1 MGYKMLL
8 ADDSIT
14 IQKVVSIIF
23 ANEDNKDYELTV
35 VDNGTAALEK
45 AREILPDILLVDAL
59 MPGKTGYEVCR
70 EARQDPALKNIPLL
84 LLVGAFEPFDEEK
97 ARNSGADDHISK
109 PFESQHL
116 IEKVKKLIE
125 IGKERIAASSPLI
138 MPTEAAPAKETTLIS
153 DNEDVI
159 SGIGSGAFEIQADA
173 FATAIKKPVEPVLL
187 SSEDIVEASPEDDL
201 WGVFELEEVAE
212 GEDIQLGEILEE
224 DEFQPTIIDTA
235 EEIEPFVFDEEEE
248 TSIIEEDVH
257 VDLNLPSDKD
267 EPDVF
272 HEEPEREEF
281 DRFDSARFEAMAED
295 ETFMLSDDESVNVIS
310 ELTSSPAA
318 AEKDEVPS
326 ASTDVPSSRLSFVP
340 SEPIRHFVMD
350 AAETKLSADVVSPVS
365 EPLTGQAFEADE
377 IQLKE
382 EQPADVIHAPACDT
396 VMPDVAEPVAAGEI
410 HLSEAQL
417 ASVIARVSKEMIEK
431 IAWEVVPDLAEAI
444 IKEEIRKIKQGH

>member
-45 AREILPDILLVDAL
+45 ARELLPDILLVDAL

-125 IGKERIAASSPLI
+125 IGKERIAASSKLVITAETAPLN
-138 MPTEAAPAKETTLIS
+138 EAMVSS
-153 DNEDVI
+153 DEADTI
-159 SGIGSGAFEIQADA
+159 SGIGSGAFDVQEDA
-173 FATAIKKPVEPVLL
+173 FATAVKKPLEPMLL
-187 SSEDIVEASPEDDL
+187 SSEDIIEASPEDDL

-212 GEDIQLGEILEE
+212 GEDIQLGEIIEE

-235 EEIEPFVFDEEEE
+235 EEIEPFVFEEEEE
-248 TSIIEEDVH
+248 TSIIEDDVH
-257 VDLNLPSDKD
+257 AAMTVTSGND
-267 EPDVF
+267 EPYVF

-281 DRFDSARFEAMAED
+281 DRFEPARFEELAED
-295 ETFMLSDDESVNVIS
+295 ESFMLSDDESVNV
-310 ELTSSPAA
+310 LTEFTSTHTA
-318 AEKDEVPS
+318 AEKEDVLLTTADE
-326 ASTDVPSSRLSFVP
+326 PSSKLSFVP
-340 SEPIRHFVMD
+340 STPNRHFVM
-350 AAETKLSADVVSPVS
+350 ETEETELSADILTPVS
-365 EPLTGQAFEADE
+365 EA
-377 IQLKE
+377 
-382 EQPADVIHAPACDT
+382 
-396 VMPDVAEPVAAGEI
+396 VMPDVTEPSATGEI

-417 ASVIARVSKEMIEK
+417 ASVIAQISKEIIEK

>member
-45 AREILPDILLVDAL
+45 ARELLPDILLVDAL

-125 IGKERIAASSPLI
+125 IGKERIAASSQLV
-138 MPTEAAPAKETTLIS
+138 MPPEAAPVNEAMVIS
-153 DNEDVI
+153 DEVDTI
-159 SGIGSGAFEIQADA
+159 SGIGSGVFDLQTDA
-173 FATAIKKPVEPVLL
+173 FATAVKKPVEPMLL
-187 SSEDIVEASPEDDL
+187 SSEDIIEASPEDDL

-212 GEDIQLGEILEE
+212 GEDIQLGEIIEE

-235 EEIEPFVFDEEEE
+235 EEIEPFVFEEEE
-248 TSIIEEDVH
+248 EPSIIEDDAH
-257 VDLNLPSDKD
+257 VDITANSEKV
-267 EPDVF
+267 EPYIIN
-272 HEEPEREEF
+272 EEPEREEF
-281 DRFDSARFEAMAED
+281 DRFDSARFEEMAED
-295 ETFMLSDDESVNVIS
+295 ETFMLSDDESGNVLS
-310 ELTSSPAA
+310 EFTSPPTDTGKEDVLFATADEPSP
-318 AEKDEVPS
+318 K
-326 ASTDVPSSRLSFVP
+326 LSFVP
-340 SEPIRHFVMD
+340 STPNRHFVME
-350 AAETKLSADVVSPVS
+350 AAETQPSSDILSPVS
-365 EPLTGQAFEADE
+365 E
-377 IQLKE
+377 
-382 EQPADVIHAPACDT
+382 T
-396 VMPDVAEPVAAGEI
+396 VMPDVPEPIATGEI
-410 HLSEAQL
+410 RLSEAQL
-417 ASVIARVSKEMIEK
+417 ASVIAQISKEMIEK